1 MTWHHPT
8 EIEADELIKKYHQEK
23 QAKGTSNKEKKHSLK
38 KCAVIDVEKPS
49 LQHQSAS
56 SEKNAD
62 QNLVN
67 NKALTKSKK
76 KLCDTK
82 SNSAPKKKILVT
94 TKSPQKQC
102 PVVESIIDSSDIIG
116 KTCKVG
122 K

>member
-1 MTWHHPT
+1 MCRDRCGKAFIAASKH
-8 EIEADELIKKYHQEK
+8 IIK
-23 QAKGTSNKEKKHSLK
+23 
-38 KCAVIDVEKPS
+38 
-49 LQHQSAS
+49 
-56 SEKNAD
+56 KNAD

-67 NKALTKSKK
+67 NKALTKIKK

-94 TKSPQKQC
+94 TKSPQKQG
-102 PVVESIIDSSDIIG
+102 PVVKSIIDSSDIIE